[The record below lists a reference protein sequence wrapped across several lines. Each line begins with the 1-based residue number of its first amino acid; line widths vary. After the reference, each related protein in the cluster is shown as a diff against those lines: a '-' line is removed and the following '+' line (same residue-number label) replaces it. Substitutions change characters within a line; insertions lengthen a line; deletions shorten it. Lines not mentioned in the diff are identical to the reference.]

1 MDNNNNN
8 IYKAE
13 IESREVL
20 AVKKELASIKKGY
33 RALGPALK
41 NYSNDVAVQEIAKGE
56 LVADSLL
63 SFSDTQNGALGNL
76 LKTAGTA
83 QRKMDYELEHLA
95 NYTKEQLAA
104 KVLETYESDVK
115 KVLNLKKE
123 QSLAR
128 VQHDASLNDLIV
140 LQKKN
145 DTEKIESAKKI
156 CVEAKERYE
165 KITYEFL
172 DAARALHAKVD
183 QELGVQLKEYAK
195 RQLEYFQ
202 KGTDI
207 WLSFV
212 KHMDQ
217 GI

>member
-1 MDNNNNN
+1 MNNNNN
-8 IYKAE
+8 YKSE

-20 AVKKELASIKKGY
+20 AVKKDLACIKKGY
-33 RALGPALK
+33 RSLGPSLK
-41 NYSNDVAVQEIAKGE
+41 SYSTDVAVQEIAKGE
-56 LVADSLL
+56 LVADALI
-63 SFSDTQNGALGNL
+63 SFSESQNGALGNI

-83 QRKMDYELEHLA
+83 QRKMDFELLQLA
-95 NYTKEQLAA
+95 NYTRDHLAS
-104 KVLETYESDVK
+104 KVLDTYESEVK
-115 KVLNLKKE
+115 KVEKLKKE

-128 VQHDASLNDLIV
+128 VQHDAALNDLIL

-145 DTEKIESAKKI
+145 DTERIANAQKI

-165 KITYEFL
+165 SITYEFL
-172 DAARALHAKVD
+172 DAANALQVKVQ

-212 KHMDQ
+212 KHVDQ